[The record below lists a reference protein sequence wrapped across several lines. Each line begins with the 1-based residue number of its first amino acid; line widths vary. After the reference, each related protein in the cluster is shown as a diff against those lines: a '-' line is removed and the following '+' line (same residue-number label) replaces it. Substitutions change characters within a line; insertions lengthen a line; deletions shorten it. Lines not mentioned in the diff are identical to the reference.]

1 MITSGIYTGTL
12 RHRRRQPRRNDFT
25 YPIFLAFLDI
35 DRLPELMSI
44 SPLASYNRGNV
55 ISYQERDH
63 FGDPALPL
71 RERLHLDA
79 KKSSARGN
87 LAGSVFLLTHLRTFG
102 YNFNP
107 VSFYYLFNDDR
118 FASIMAEVNN
128 TFGETQNY
136 WLGQDAEVTAQN
148 PGQALPVD
156 GSRPTIAMRRYRFRK
171 NFHVSPFMNM
181 DHCYDWT
188 FTAPGDDL
196 VVQCMNFEAGELV
209 FDSTLKLTR
218 REWTRR
224 ELHRAIAEFPLM
236 TMRVIAAIHWQ
247 AVRLMLKG
255 VRPVTHPGAGIYTK
269 RNTHEW
275 GASWKTR

>member
-1 MITSGIYTGTL
+1 M
-12 RHRRRQPRRNDFT
+12 D
-25 YPIFLAFLDI
+25 
-35 DRLPELMSI
+35 I
-44 SPLASYNRGNV
+44 SPFSSYNHGNV

-71 RERLHLDA
+71 RERLLRDA
-79 KKSSARGN
+79 KRSGSGGKSAD
-87 LAGSVFLLTHLRTFG
+87 SVFLLTHLRTFG

-107 VSFYYLFNDDR
+107 VSFYYFFNNNQFD
-118 FASIMAEVNN
+118 FVMAEVNN

-136 WLGQDAEVTAQN
+136 WLGPEAEAAIDNRGPETLRNGAPKNHV
-148 PGQALPVD
+148 V
-156 GSRPTIAMRRYRFRK
+156 SRRYRFPK
-171 NFHVSPFMNM
+171 TFHVSPFMKM
-181 DHCYDWT
+181 DQCYDWT
-188 FTAPGDDL
+188 FTAPDQDL

-236 TMRVIAAIHWQ
+236 TVRVIAAIHWQ

-255 VRPVTHPGAGIYTK
+255 VRTVTHPGTGIYTR
-269 RNTHEW
+269 RNVREW